1 MFFNQ
6 SNVKTGKGKME
17 KGLLRLRKKV
27 QKALMGIQLRQKF
40 CISNYIAHVFTL
52 LILIYMTKGL
62 SAKEIE
68 EVLNFLPSTPLQVD
82 DNECQAKNTGDLQEH
97 KNLTTSY
104 RQLNFGNARRPG
116 VKHLDQF
123 AVYRVIAGHTLE
135 V

>member
-1 MFFNQ
+1 
-6 SNVKTGKGKME
+6 
-17 KGLLRLRKKV
+17 
-27 QKALMGIQLRQKF
+27 
-40 CISNYIAHVFTL
+40 
-52 LILIYMTKGL
+52 MTKGL

-82 DNECQAKNTGDLQEH
+82 DNECQAMNTGDLQEH

-123 AVYRVIAGHTLE
+123 AVYRVIGICS
-135 V
+135 